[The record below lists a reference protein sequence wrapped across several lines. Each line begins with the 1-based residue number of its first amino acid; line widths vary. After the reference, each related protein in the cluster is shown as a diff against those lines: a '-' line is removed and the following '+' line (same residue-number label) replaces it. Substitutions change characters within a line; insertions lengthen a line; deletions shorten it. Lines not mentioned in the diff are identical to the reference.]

1 MRCLVT
7 VSSQHETLGYQLET
21 VEVLDFKHLFTFLND
36 NEKRSKVQKIILKDE
51 IADKTIS
58 LIVESIVKTK

>member
-7 VSSQHETLGYQLET
+7 ISSQHETLGYQLET

-51 IADKTIS
+51 VADKTIS

>member
-7 VSSQHETLGYQLET
+7 ISSQHETLGYQLET
-21 VEVLDFKHLFTFLND
+21 IEVLDFKHLFTFLND

-51 IADKTIS
+51 VADKTIS